1 MEYIMLL
8 GRILLSGNG
17 DISTDPELH
26 SSLKPSSAQNEQVI
40 SNSVFVRWI
49 NLTDG

>member
-1 MEYIMLL
+1 MEYNMLL

-26 SSLKPSSAQNEQVI
+26 SSLKPKVI
-40 SNSVFVRWI
+40 SNSVFVRWM